1 MQVPC
6 LCGTRKSR
14 RRVKSALRKQRYTVT
29 PFDCNLLAHLIVPW
43 PMQKFMCYCTVFALF
58 YFEFEGNFQVQALG
72 GLYLEGLFNGGFFAL
87 WVWRGLF
94 SEFCGSPATI
104 FIFTALLFMVESKC
118 FSRLIFSNFQAFCFS
133 DLIYTLRY

>member
-72 GLYLEGLFNGGFFAL
+72 AYI
-87 WVWRGLF
+87 WRGYLMEGFLRHEFGGAYFRNSVVVLQPYLF
-94 SEFCGSPATI
+94 
-104 FIFTALLFMVESKC
+104 LLLYS
-118 FSRLIFSNFQAFCFS
+118 SW
-133 DLIYTLRY
+133 